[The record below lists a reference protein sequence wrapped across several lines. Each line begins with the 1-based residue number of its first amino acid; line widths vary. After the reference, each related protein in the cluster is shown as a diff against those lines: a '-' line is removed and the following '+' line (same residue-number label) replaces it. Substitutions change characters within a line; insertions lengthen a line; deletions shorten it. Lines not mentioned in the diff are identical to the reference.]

1 MRTVAILGDDG
12 RARPPCD
19 GGPSSL
25 CSVAAIAAEPSTNDI
40 VSALEGDD
48 IVRSEVEQFMEP
60 RQRAGVDHEHQ
71 HAEKSAIIRI
81 NAAGD
86 RDDRLAPQSP
96 EHGLADEQPP
106 DLAVDMDSEVLPVS
120 QIDRRWM
127 RLDGAGHNLPIRA
140 NKRRLDHPS
149 RQRRLGGPA
158 VKIELPVLLAQT
170 AGDDVARLDDVI
182 QHPYRLFREG
192 DGQIMSLGTR
202 AIHRRLS
209 RGKYRS
215 ANQCP
220 HDQEDR
226 ATREY
231 DARSGRFC
239 A

>member
-1 MRTVAILGDDG
+1 MTLSVPSMVMISSGPRSSNLWSRVSEPGSIMNTSTPRNRPSFASMRRVIGMIGWRHSRPNTVSPMNNPRTLPSVWI
-12 RARPPCD
+12 RKCSRSAR
-19 GGPSSL
+19 S
-25 CSVAAIAAEPSTNDI
+25 I
-40 VSALEGDD
+40 
-48 IVRSEVEQFMEP
+48 
-60 RQRAGVDHEHQ
+60 
-71 HAEKSAIIRI
+71 
-81 NAAGD
+81 
-86 RDDRLAPQSP
+86 
-96 EHGLADEQPP
+96 
-106 DLAVDMDSEVLPVS
+106 
-120 QIDRRWM
+120 
-127 RLDGAGHNLPIRA
+127 GAGCGSTVLDTTFPSGSINV
-140 NKRRLDHPS
+140 RLDHPP

-170 AGDDVARLDDVI
+170 AGDDVARLDDVV